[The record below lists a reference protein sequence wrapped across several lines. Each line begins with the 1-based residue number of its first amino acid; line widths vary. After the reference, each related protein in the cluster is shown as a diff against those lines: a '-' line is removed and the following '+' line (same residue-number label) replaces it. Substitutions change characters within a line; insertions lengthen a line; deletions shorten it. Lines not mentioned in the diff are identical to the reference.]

1 MTSPVRLA
9 AHSLRKAVVRPQA
22 VAAAVGAGAGH
33 SRRMDVHVRVPL
45 PYKIE
50 GGTADFLSPVALKV
64 VAVDYYKGQLNRLGR
79 KSKVRL
85 VALPFSL

>member
-1 MTSPVRLA
+1 
-9 AHSLRKAVVRPQA
+9 
-22 VAAAVGAGAGH
+22 
-33 SRRMDVHVRVPL
+33 MDVHVRVPL